1 MAMIPKS
8 RRLMLRM
15 HLLAEAAAVFILFVV
30 GDLFRRRPRP
40 CSAALVSGIAP
51 DDGGNERPLSETQ
64 LRLFE
69 AWLRLHREG
78 WRRNI
83 IPPANPSYFFIVEH
97 SDATTTFVYLFS
109 RASAIYFSKF
119 NAKRFDA
126 GWLHVPATEVDRLIA
141 LIKEEV

>member
-1 MAMIPKS
+1 M
-8 RRLMLRM
+8 RRLVDVV
-15 HLLAEAAAVFILFVV
+15 AVFVLLVV
-30 GDLFRRRPRP
+30 EQFRRRPRP

-69 AWLRLHREG
+69 AWLRSHQKG
-78 WRRNI
+78 WRRDI
-83 IPPANPSYFFIVEH
+83 IPPASPSYFFIVEH

-109 RASAIYFSKF
+109 RVSAIYFSKF

-126 GWLHVPATEVDRLIA
+126 GWLHVPAAEVDRLIA
-141 LIKEEV
+141 LIKEEA